1 MMTCYCELCGR
12 EVSETLCKTITI
24 EGAVLRVCPTCYSRL
39 VKNKGSSLV
48 SQQKTTL
55 YHTRQDNSRELGRK
69 WSRARIPKRILEE
82 EFDVVPD
89 YSKRIREARQRLGWS
104 TRVLA
109 EKVREKESVIKRIES
124 GKLKPSID
132 LARRLEKVLHI
143 KLLEPI
149 VEEKTTSTTID
160 KEDYFTI
167 GDLIKINNEE

>member
-1 MMTCYCELCGR
+1 MTCSCELCGR
-12 EVSETLCKTITI
+12 EVSEALCKTITI
-24 EGAVLRVCPTCYSRL
+24 EGATLRVCPTCYSRL
-39 VKNKGSSLV
+39 LKNKRNSVV
-48 SQQKTTL
+48 SEQKTTL
-55 YHTRQDNSRELGRK
+55 YHIRQGSSHELGRK

-149 VEEKTTSTTID
+149 VEEKTTPASVD

-167 GDLIKINNEE
+167 GDLIKINSEK